1 MREEERRTLESARE
15 VVTTDD
21 YRAWTRRC
29 EECLATL
36 RERCLD
42 ASRRISTGARTS
54 LVARILRV
62 IGARNDLR
70 RRFEREGAGVAR
82 REDDGGSGVE
92 SREGFS
98 WSEVETAFK
107 RRVLTGAVIN
117 LDYIEPLRFLEDARD
132 TVLRRVRDVMGRYRS
147 VKVNTTFNGEF
158 VSGDKIAV
166 KTIATRNHP
175 LLPTT
180 DLREWYDTR
189 VVGDTVASLEEFQER
204 DSGWALSRILDLT
217 VNVNVCM
224 HYFRTSEKLS
234 AHSEDCGKL
243 NDCAI
248 VLPGEDDRWLEFEH
262 HSRKERIPF
271 AVYADL
277 ECALERKEGDEGG
290 RTKNTRIVQHH
301 RVHSVAYYTRCSFDD
316 AASAYGSYR
325 GEDCVAWFVR
335 ELRDL
340 ALRAKVALDGVV
352 PMADLTSDERETFAS
367 ASRCHACERP
377 FEADDVR
384 VRDHCHLTGR
394 FRGPAHSACNLNY
407 KDPYV
412 IPVFFHNLSGYDAH
426 FIIKDVANAYPGS
439 VELLPVTKESY
450 IAFSKTVR
458 DSAAAEGDGGNV
470 ARSRYVKLR
479 FVDSFKFLG
488 TGLDKLASYLDESK
502 LTIARGEFRD
512 LSDDDFRLLT
522 RKGVFPYE
530 YVDSVERLRE
540 TRLPPRESFYSSLT
554 GDTVSESDYAH
565 ATRVWKRFGVE
576 SLGEYSDLYL
586 KTDVLLLA
594 DVFENFRAACLDS
607 YGLDPAYYFTLPGY
621 TWDAML
627 KYTGVRFE
635 LLTDIDMMMFVER
648 GIRGGLSQCSNR
660 YARANNKYMSAYDPS
675 RPSIYLMYLD
685 INNLYGWA
693 MCQPLPYERFEWVDD
708 LESLD
713 VMSVTEDSTV
723 GYILEVDL
731 DYPADAHDAHADLPF
746 CPTRDK
752 PPGKRQSKLLATLY
766 DKRRYVTHYRNL
778 QQCVR
783 HGLRLTR
790 IHRALRFSQSP
801 WLRGYV
807 ELNTRLR
814 TNASNDFEKNLYKL
828 MNNAVFGKTMENVRN
843 RVDVR
848 LATRW
853 DGRFGAEALISKPN
867 FHSRSVFSE
876 NLMAVEL
883 RKLEAKIDKP
893 IYVGMSILDISK
905 IRLYAFHYEYMSPLY
920 GDKCKILYTD
930 TDSLIYSVECED
942 AYERMKRDVDRFDTS
957 DYAVDNPYG
966 VPRANKKVLGLMKDE
981 NKGALMLEF
990 VGLRAKMYALRVEGR
1005 GDTKKSKGVRSSVV
1019 ARTLT
1024 FDDYERC
1031 LRREIEMTRE
1041 QSCLR
1046 SKLHEVYTVRES
1058 KVALSPYDDKRYV
1071 VPDSTDTL
1079 PWGHY
1084 RIPL

>member
-1 MREEERRTLESARE
+1 
-15 VVTTDD
+15 
-21 YRAWTRRC
+21 
-29 EECLATL
+29 
-36 RERCLD
+36 
-42 ASRRISTGARTS
+42 
-54 LVARILRV
+54 
-62 IGARNDLR
+62 
-70 RRFEREGAGVAR
+70 
-82 REDDGGSGVE
+82 
-92 SREGFS
+92 
-98 WSEVETAFK
+98 
-107 RRVLTGAVIN
+107 
-117 LDYIEPLRFLEDARD
+117 
-132 TVLRRVRDVMGRYRS
+132 
-147 VKVNTTFNGEF
+147 
-158 VSGDKIAV
+158 
-166 KTIATRNHP
+166 
-175 LLPTT
+175 
-180 DLREWYDTR
+180 
-189 VVGDTVASLEEFQER
+189 
-204 DSGWALSRILDLT
+204 
-217 VNVNVCM
+217 M

-248 VLPGEDDRWLEFEH
+248 VLPGEDDRWLEFDH

-301 RVHSVAYYTRCSFDD
+301 RVHSVAYYTHCSFDD

-340 ALRAKVALDGVV
+340 ALRAKVALDAV
-352 PMADLTSDERETFAS
+352 
-367 ASRCHACERP
+367 
-377 FEADDVR
+377 
-384 VRDHCHLTGR
+384 
-394 FRGPAHSACNLNY
+394 
-407 KDPYV
+407 
-412 IPVFFHNLSGYDAH
+412 
-426 FIIKDVANAYPGS
+426 DVANAYPDS
-439 VELLPVTKESY
+439 IELLPVTKESY

-458 DSAAAEGDGGNV
+458 DTAAAAEGDGGNA

-488 TGLDKLASYLDESK
+488 AGLDKLASYLDENK
-502 LTIARGEFRD
+502 LTITRGEFRD

-540 TRLPPRESFYSSLT
+540 TRLLPRESFYSSLT

-565 ATRVWKRFGVE
+565 ATRVWKRFSVE
-576 SLGEYSDLYL
+576 ILGEYSDLYL

-594 DVFENFRAACLDS
+594 DVFENFRAACLES

-621 TWDAML
+621 TWDTML
-627 KYTGVRFE
+627 KYTGYTGVRFE

-660 YARANNKYMSAYDPS
+660 YARANNKYMSAYNLS

-708 LESLD
+708 LERLD
-713 VMSVTEDSTV
+713 VMSVPEDSTV

-766 DKRRYVTHYRNL
+766 DKRRYVTYYRNL

-783 HGLRLTR
+783 LVCVRPWRTCAIAWTFDSRL
-790 IHRALRFSQSP
+790 
-801 WLRGYV
+801 
-807 ELNTRLR
+807 
-814 TNASNDFEKNLYKL
+814 
-828 MNNAVFGKTMENVRN
+828 
-843 RVDVR
+843 
-848 LATRW
+848 
-853 DGRFGAEALISKPN
+853 DGTGDSEPRRSKPN

-893 IYVGMSILDISK
+893 IYVGMLILDISK
-905 IRLYAFHYEYMSPLY
+905 IRL
-920 GDKCKILYTD
+920 I
-930 TDSLIYSVECED
+930 ECED
-942 AYERMKRDVDRFDTS
+942 AYERMKRDIDRFDTS

-981 NKGALMLEF
+981 NNGALMLEF

>member
-1 MREEERRTLESARE
+1 MREEERRTLESAHD

-29 EECLATL
+29 EKCLATL

-54 LVARILRV
+54 QVARILRV

-166 KTIATRNHP
+166 KTIASRNHP

-224 HYFRTSEKLS
+224 HYFRTSQKLS
-234 AHSEDCGKL
+234 AHSEDFGKL

-248 VLPGEDDRWLEFEH
+248 VLPGEDDRWLDFEH
-262 HSRKERIPF
+262 HSKKERIPF

-316 AASAYGSYR
+316 AASAYGSYC

-340 ALRAKVALDGVV
+340 ALRAKVALDDVI
-352 PMADLTSDERETFAS
+352 PMADLTSDERETFAG

-377 FEADDVR
+377 FEAGDAR

-394 FRGPAHSACNLNY
+394 FRDSTCNLNY

-458 DSAAAEGDGGNV
+458 DSAAAAAEGDGGNV

-488 TGLDKLASYLDESK
+488 AGLDKLASYLDESK

-512 LSDDDFRLLT
+512 SSDDDFRLLT
-522 RKGVFPYE
+522 HKGVFPYE

-540 TRLPPRESFYSSLT
+540 TRLLPRESFYSSLT
-554 GDTVSESDYAH
+554 GDT
-565 ATRVWKRFGVE
+565 
-576 SLGEYSDLYL
+576 
-586 KTDVLLLA
+586 TDVLLLA
-594 DVFENFRAACLDS
+594 DVFENFRAACLES

-635 LLTDIDMMMFVER
+635 LLTDVDMMMFVEH

-685 INNLYGWA
+685 INSLYGWA

-731 DYPADAHDAHADLPF
+731 DYPADAHDADLPF

-783 HGLRLTR
+783 HGRLTR

-801 WLRGYV
+801 WLHGYV

-814 TNASNDFEKNLYKL
+814 ANASNDFEKNLYKL

-883 RKLEAKIDKP
+883 RKLEVKIDKP
-893 IYVGMSILDISK
+893 IYVGI
-905 IRLYAFHYEYMSPLY
+905 
-920 GDKCKILYTD
+920 
-930 TDSLIYSVECED
+930 VECED
-942 AYERMKRDVDRFDTS
+942 AYERMKRDIDRFDTS
-957 DYAVDNPYG
+957 DYAVDNSYG

-981 NKGALMLEF
+981 NNGALMLEF

-1041 QSCLR
+1041 QSCLK

>member
-1 MREEERRTLESARE
+1 MGPVAHTRSNGERERVQSYAGGVPRASTARDSNEESGGQRAIRRRGVFRVVGGRRSVSRGYTARE
-15 VVTTDD
+15 APHYSEVLNL
-21 YRAWTRRC
+21 
-29 EECLATL
+29 EGSKLPMTL
-36 RERCLD
+36 N
-42 ASRRISTGARTS
+42 G
-54 LVARILRV
+54 
-62 IGARNDLR
+62 IG
-70 RRFEREGAGVAR
+70 RFERLNDISVNVYTVGER
-82 REDDGGSGVE
+82 RRGKDGDGGIRIVPLRLTDRKRERHVNLLYLSDAM
-92 SREGFS
+92 REGN
-98 WSEVETAFK
+98 
-107 RRVLTGAVIN
+107 AVGHFACI
-117 LDYIEPLRFLEDARD
+117 RD
-132 TVLRRVRDVMGRYRS
+132 
-147 VKVNTTFNGEF
+147 
-158 VSGDKIAV
+158 
-166 KTIATRNHP
+166 
-175 LLPTT
+175 
-180 DLREWYDTR
+180 
-189 VVGDTVASLEEFQER
+189 
-204 DSGWALSRILDLT
+204 LSRLIGSQLSKRQHRTYVCDR
-217 VNVNVCM
+217 CM

-234 AHSEDCGKL
+234 AHSEDCGEL

-316 AASAYGSYR
+316 ASSAYGSYR
-325 GEDCVAWFVR
+325 GEDCGAWFVR

-340 ALRAKVALDGVV
+340 ALRAKVALDAVV
-352 PMADLTSDERETFAS
+352 PMADLTSDEREIFAG

-377 FEADDVR
+377 FEADDAH

-412 IPVFFHNLSGYDAH
+412 IP
-426 FIIKDVANAYPGS
+426 DVANAYPGS

-450 IAFSKTVR
+450 ITFSKTVR
-458 DSAAAEGDGGNV
+458 DSAAAAEGDGGNV
-470 ARSRYVKLR
+470 ARSRYVTLR

-488 TGLDKLASYLDESK
+488 AGLDKLASYLDESK

-565 ATRVWKRFGVE
+565 ATRVWKRFGIE
-576 SLGEYSDLYL
+576 NLGEYSDLYL

-594 DVFENFRAACLDS
+594 DVFENFRSACLES

-660 YARANNKYMSAYDPS
+660 YARANNKSAYPS

-693 MCQPLPYERFEWVDD
+693 MCQPLPYERFEWVYD

-766 DKRRYVTHYRNL
+766 DKRRYVTHYHNL

-814 TNASNDFEKNLYKL
+814 TNASNNFEKNLYKL

-867 FHSRSVFSE
+867 F
-876 NLMAVEL
+876 
-883 RKLEAKIDKP
+883 
-893 IYVGMSILDISK
+893 
-905 IRLYAFHYEYMSPLY
+905 
-920 GDKCKILYTD
+920 
-930 TDSLIYSVECED
+930 
-942 AYERMKRDVDRFDTS
+942 
-957 DYAVDNPYG
+957 
-966 VPRANKKVLGLMKDE
+966 
-981 NKGALMLEF
+981 
-990 VGLRAKMYALRVEGR
+990 
-1005 GDTKKSKGVRSSVV
+1005 
-1019 ARTLT
+1019 
-1024 FDDYERC
+1024 
-1031 LRREIEMTRE
+1031 
-1041 QSCLR
+1041 Q
-1046 SKLHEVYTVRES
+1046 
-1058 KVALSPYDDKRYV
+1058 
-1071 VPDSTDTL
+1071 
-1079 PWGHY
+1079 
-1084 RIPL
+1084 